1 MSDNQND
8 IPTPRTDAEY
18 KRRVQLYPQSVTT
31 HEVVNIS
38 FARTL
43 ERENVK
49 LKESFNQSQEA
60 RQKWIAEFDSLKSQ
74 LAAAREE
81 VARLEGLNEP
91 YGNLKEQLKI

>member
-60 RQKWIAEFDSLKSQ
+60 RQKWIAEFVCKYPWLPPH
-74 LAAAREE
+74 ACFVPARP
-81 VARLEGLNEP
+81 VPHLSNVR
-91 YGNLKEQLKI
+91 